1 MQAVN
6 QTISK
11 ITFGGRGSK
20 AGRFS
25 GLNNAAVSP
34 SNEIFVADTLNR
46 TVQVFNMEGAYL
58 RKFPT
63 VVSGEGSEAMDPLD
77 ISIDG
82 EGHLW
87 VIGETDTSE
96 IIVSYTKKGRH
107 IITIHPS
114 SPNITF
120 HDIAVDKLRNYVTIT
135 TAEQEVSGAG
145 DVTVLL
151 YNGTV
156 VRKIETPQ
164 WWPNFIAVDKNGR
177 YLVTDM
183 YKTDLVYIYSETGQY
198 QLSLG
203 GKGRILMPVG
213 IYVDSSGNILVADE
227 YDSSVEMFTDSGEHV
242 RRVEPGVMFTGMA
255 LAPGGQLVLVNQMYS
270 NVTILSRY

>member
-1 MQAVN
+1 
-6 QTISK
+6 
-11 ITFGGRGSK
+11 
-20 AGRFS
+20 
-25 GLNNAAVSP
+25 
-34 SNEIFVADTLNR
+34 
-46 TVQVFNMEGAYL
+46 MEGTYL

-96 IIVSYTKKGRH
+96 IIVS
-107 IITIHPS
+107 
-114 SPNITF
+114 
-120 HDIAVDKLRNYVTIT
+120 
-135 TAEQEVSGAG
+135 
-145 DVTVLL
+145 
-151 YNGTV
+151 
-156 VRKIETPQ
+156 
-164 WWPNFIAVDKNGR
+164 
-177 YLVTDM
+177 
-183 YKTDLVYIYSETGQY
+183 ETGQY

-203 GKGRILMPVG
+203 GEGRISMPVG